1 MGFDK
6 LSFDLGGET
15 VLERSVRAFDEC
27 PEVDELVIVTG
38 ASGENAQ
45 RAAARCKKPVR
56 LVKGGSTRAESA
68 RSGVAAAHGRLVA
81 VHDAARP
88 FVSQSVIADTIAAAA
103 RCGAAAPAV
112 PVKDT
117 IKQAKGGDGKTVPE
131 GCMVENTPDR
141 STLYAVQTPQCF
153 DRAAYLAALDE
164 LDEASA
170 RLVTDD
176 CSLFELTG
184 RPVELVQGDYA
195 NIKITTREDLPR
207 TENGGKKMRIG
218 HGYDVHRLVE
228 GRKLILGGVEVPYEK
243 GLLGHSD
250 ADVLAH
256 AVMDAVL
263 GAAALG
269 DIGQHFPDTAEEYAG
284 ADSLMLARRVA
295 EIMTEHGWRIE
306 NIDATILCQRP
317 KLAPHIPAMRA
328 KLAEAFGMP
337 VDAVSVKATT
347 EEHLGFTGEGLGI
360 AAHAG
365 QLAKGALIVMA
376 VYLVANILNMRTVTW
391 LLNSLLQVGLLTLV
405 VLFQP
410 EIRRALERMGQ
421 TDQWAYRFFNKN
433 RYNDTSLKGAWRSA
447 IIAICDAA
455 ERFSE
460 TKTGA
465 LIVLERNTNLSEIV
479 RTGTPV
485 NSAVN
490 LEVLGTIFYEGTPLH
505 DGAAII
511 EDGRIKAA
519 GCVLPLS
526 NNLDLGKDMGTRHRA
541 CLGIAEN
548 SDAIAIVVSEETG
561 IISMA
566 KNGVLMRHFDRQTL
580 YTRLVDEMIP
590 KETASEK
597 SAAEGW
603 KARGKR
609 LLNWVNNKEEDE
621 QQ

>member
-1 MGFDK
+1 MSEVEKRVTAVLVAAGSSTRMGFDK

-15 VLERSVRAFDEC
+15 VVQRSIRAFAEC
-27 PEVDELVIVTG
+27 PLVDEIVLVAG
-38 ASGENAQ
+38 KNREFLEQ
-45 RAAARCKKPVR
+45 QAAACQKPVQ
-56 LVKGGSTRAESA
+56 VVPGGATRAESA
-68 RSGVAAAHGRLVA
+68 KNGVLAASGEIVA

-88 FVSQSVIADTIAAAA
+88 FVSEAVIEAALNAAAL
-103 RCGAAAPAV
+103 CGAAAPAV

-117 IKQAKGGDGKTVPE
+117 VKTAKRGDGKTVPE
-131 GCMVENTPDR
+131 GCSVTETPDR

-164 LDEASA
+164 LDEEKA

-360 AAHAG
+360 AAHAV
-365 QLAKGALIVMA
+365 ALIEA
-376 VYLVANILNMRTVTW
+376 V
-391 LLNSLLQVGLLTLV
+391 
-405 VLFQP
+405 
-410 EIRRALERMGQ
+410 
-421 TDQWAYRFFNKN
+421 
-433 RYNDTSLKGAWRSA
+433 
-447 IIAICDAA
+447 
-455 ERFSE
+455 
-460 TKTGA
+460 
-465 LIVLERNTNLSEIV
+465 
-479 RTGTPV
+479 
-485 NSAVN
+485 
-490 LEVLGTIFYEGTPLH
+490 
-505 DGAAII
+505 
-511 EDGRIKAA
+511 
-519 GCVLPLS
+519 
-526 NNLDLGKDMGTRHRA
+526 
-541 CLGIAEN
+541 
-548 SDAIAIVVSEETG
+548 
-561 IISMA
+561 
-566 KNGVLMRHFDRQTL
+566 
-580 YTRLVDEMIP
+580 
-590 KETASEK
+590 
-597 SAAEGW
+597 
-603 KARGKR
+603 
-609 LLNWVNNKEEDE
+609 
-621 QQ
+621 